1 MVYNHPFLVMIIVC
15 SLSDLVDVC
24 ESVKPKY
31 LISVI
36 DPGYE
41 PETPKFVQNHLKLG
55 FDDIIKVSPD
65 NHIFRLNTE
74 EIPQLPPNNSHIDS
88 IEKFTNNWNVNEDI
102 VIHCW
107 CGVSRSMA
115 TATYLM
121 CKEDSSNVDRN
132 IKYIRSIAPHA
143 NPNKL
148 LIQLFENSLK
158 LNGQITDAYNKYPH
172 TKAYDCSTNFAPITI
187 FNFND
192 MKEFI

>member
-1 MVYNHPFLVMIIVC
+1 MIIVC
-15 SLSDLVDVC
+15 SLSDLVNVC

-55 FDDIIKVSPD
+55 FDDIIKVSSE
-65 NHIFRLNTE
+65 NQIFRLNTE

-88 IEKFTNNWNVNEDI
+88 IEKFTDNWDVREDI

-121 CKEDSSNVDRN
+121 CKKNIKDIDNN

-148 LIQLFENSLK
+148 LIKLFEKK
-158 LNGQITDAYNKYPH
+158 LNIDGEITKSFEKYPY
-172 TKAYDCSTNFAPITI
+172 TQTYDCSSNFAPITL
-187 FNFND
+187 FNYEEMINF
-192 MKEFI
+192 K

>member
-1 MVYNHPFLVMIIVC
+1 MIVVC
-15 SLSDLVDVC
+15 SLKDLEIVC
-24 ESVKPKY
+24 ENISPTHV
-31 LISVI
+31 ISVI
-36 DPGYE
+36 DPGYA
-41 PETPKFVQNHLKLG
+41 PETPKGVKNHLKLG
-55 FDDIIKVSPD
+55 FDDIVQISPD
-65 NHIFRLNTE
+65 NHIFRLNTDRV
-74 EIPQLPPNNSHIDS
+74 PQLPPNIEHTNSIV
-88 IEKFTNNWNVNEDI
+88 EFTDHWDMTSPI

-115 TATYLM
+115 AATYLM

-132 IKYIRSIAPHA
+132 IKYIRSVAPHA
-143 NPNKL
+143 NPNNL

-158 LNGQITDAYNKYPH
+158 LYGQITDAYKKYPY

>member
-1 MVYNHPFLVMIIVC
+1 MIIVC

-36 DPGYE
+36 DPGYV
-41 PETPKFVQNHLKLG
+41 PETPKSVQKHLKLG
-55 FDDIIKVSPD
+55 FDDIVKISAD
-65 NHIFRLNTE
+65 NNIFRLNTD
-74 EIPQLPPNNSHIDS
+74 EIPQLPPNLSHIDS
-88 IEKFTNNWNVNEDI
+88 ISEFTSHWNVDEDI

-121 CKEDSSNVDRN
+121 CKKNLGNIDNN

-148 LIQLFENSLK
+148 LIKLFEENLGT
-158 LNGQITDAYNKYPH
+158 NGQIAKSYEKYPY
-172 TKAYDCSTNFAPITI
+172 TKTYDCSSNFAPITL
-187 FNFND
+187 FNYEEMLGF
-192 MKEFI
+192 

>member
-1 MVYNHPFLVMIIVC
+1 MIVVC
-15 SLSDLVDVC
+15 SLKDLDTVC
-24 ESVKPKY
+24 ESIEPSHV
-31 LISVI
+31 ISVI
-36 DPGYE
+36 DPGYA
-41 PETPKFVQNHLKLG
+41 PETPKGVEKHLKLG
-55 FDDIIKVSPD
+55 FDDITEI
-65 NHIFRLNTE
+65 NINNNIFRLNTND
-74 EIPQLPPNNSHIDS
+74 IPQLPPNNEHANS
-88 IEKFTNNWNVNEDI
+88 IIEFSKTWNEKKPI

-121 CKEDSSNVDRN
+121 CKKDYSNIDRN
-132 IKYIRSIAPHA
+132 IRYIRQIAPHA

-148 LIQLFENSLK
+148 LINLFEKYLELDN
-158 LNGQITDAYNKYPH
+158 QISEAYEKYTH

>member
-1 MVYNHPFLVMIIVC
+1 MIIVC
-15 SLSDLVDVC
+15 SLNDLFDVC
-24 ESVKPKY
+24 ETVKPKY

-41 PETPKFVQNHLKLG
+41 PETSKSVKNHLKLG
-55 FDDIIKVSPD
+55 FDDIIKISSN
-65 NHIFRLNTE
+65 NHIFRNNIDQ
-74 EIPQLPPNNSHIDS
+74 IPQLPPNRSHIES
-88 IEKFTNNWNVNEDI
+88 ISEFTNSWRVDEDI

-121 CKEDSSNVDRN
+121 CKNNLDNIENN

-148 LIQLFENSLK
+148 LIKLFEDDLGT
-158 LNGQITDAYNKYPH
+158 NGEIAKSYEKYPYSK
-172 TKAYDCSTNFAPITI
+172 TYDCEYNFAPITLFDI
-187 FNFND
+187 ND
-192 MKEFI
+192 MKEFK

>member
-1 MVYNHPFLVMIIVC
+1 MIIVC
-15 SLSDLVDVC
+15 SLNDLVDVC
-24 ESVKPKY
+24 DSIKPKY

-41 PETPKFVQNHLKLG
+41 PETPKNVQKHLKLG
-55 FDDIIKVSPD
+55 FDDIIKISPA

-74 EIPQLPPNNSHIDS
+74 EVPQLPPNQSHIDL
-88 IEKFTNNWNVNEDI
+88 IARFTNTWDVKENI

-121 CKEDSSNVDRN
+121 CKKNIDNIESN

-148 LIQLFENSLK
+148 LIKLFEENLET
-158 LNGQITDAYNKYPH
+158 NGQIAKFYEKYPY
-172 TKAYDCSTNFAPITI
+172 TKKYDCSSNFAPVTV
-187 FNFND
+187 FNYEEMIKF
-192 MKEFI
+192 